1 MWKHLGQGKHSK
13 VKLEKDLSVKNN
25 KNILLS
31 EVLITLVETDWLK
44 NTVSML

>member
-1 MWKHLGQGKHSK
+1 MEQEKYSK
-13 VKLEKDLSVKNN
+13 VKSEKDLSIKNN

-31 EVLITLVETDWLK
+31 EVLITLIETNWLK